1 MAHTRHAWIGTNAIL
16 VQGVEAFFTK
26 REEVIG
32 VQVLHVLCN
41 LMDPCLQR

>member
-1 MAHTRHAWIGTNAIL
+1 MAHTRHARIGTDTIL

-32 VQVLHVLCN
+32 VQAFHVLCH
-41 LMDPCLQR
+41 LIDPCL

>member
-1 MAHTRHAWIGTNAIL
+1 MAHTRHARIGTNAIL

-32 VQVLHVLCN
+32 VQVLHVLCH
-41 LMDPCLQR
+41 LIDPCLQR